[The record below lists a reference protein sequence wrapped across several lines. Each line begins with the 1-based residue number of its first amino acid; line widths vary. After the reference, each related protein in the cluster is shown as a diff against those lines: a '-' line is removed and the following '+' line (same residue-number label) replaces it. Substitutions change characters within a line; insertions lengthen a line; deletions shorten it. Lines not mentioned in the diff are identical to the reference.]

1 MEIYQRNINSIVRRI
16 GKGRI
21 LVEASLLDLDHS
33 ARVFLTFDI
42 QGRTIVEARAEM
54 PKTPFAICTETL
66 GQLPSLVGLVVER
79 GVVRKVAQ
87 RLGRERGCV
96 HLVELAVHAIRLAS
110 AALVAESLGIDSRD
124 FAKLSEEERLRLGRP
139 YLRNTCYAYNEERL
153 KEVLD

>member
-21 LVEASLLDLDHS
+21 IVEASLLDLDHS

-42 QGRTIVEARAEM
+42 QERTIVEARAEM
-54 PKTPFAICTETL
+54 PKTPFGICTETL
-66 GQLPSLVGLVVER
+66 GQLSSLVGLVVER
-79 GVVRKVAQ
+79 GVVKRVAQ
-87 RLGRERGCV
+87 RLGRETGCV

-124 FAKLSEEERLRLGRP
+124 FAKLSEEERL
-139 YLRNTCYAYNEERL
+139 